1 MDLSPLL
8 GRRPSSLLPS
18 PELTLSGLGGYGI
31 LPMLRI
37 LILIYFLTLPGDP
50 QRSLTQFSLEGVSN
64 YDTFLLSGDE
74 GTLYVG
80 ARDTILSLGVG
91 DTGSVVQLPPSS
103 SIKRQGKE
111 LRTVFRL
118 GVLTASPSAQTHY
131 THSPS
136 IAGHGAPEFQPSH
149 PNPSYSSPFPGL
161 TSEPRTCFHVSSAAD
176 AAFVASFNIP
186 NPPDD
191 EKVYFFFEETAK
203 EFDFF
208 DKLKVSRVARVCKS
222 DVGGDKILQKK
233 WTTFLKAQL
242 LCSQPGHFPYS
253 VIQHAFALPQPTGGA
268 TFYGVFTSQWQMGET
283 GSSAVC
289 AFSLNDIER
298 VFNGKYKE
306 LNKESS
312 RWTTYSGP
320 EMDPRPGSCSVGSSS
335 DKALTFMKDHF
346 LMDGKVMPSNNQPLL
361 VKQNVRYTQ
370 IAVHQTRSLSGT
382 NYDVMF
388 LGTDRGSLHKAVT
401 LPSGAH
407 IIEEIRLFEN
417 PEPVQNLL
425 LSSQKRVLYVGYSKG
440 VLRVPLA
447 NCSVYWSCADCI
459 LARDPYCAWDGHSQ
473 KCQDTQAT
481 EDNTSS
487 WLQDIETGKPDPAC
501 QRNSITPRPV
511 NSVLT
516 LPCPQLSALANYTWR
531 YPKRPMPE
539 GLVAADQKT
548 VVIIVQQETAGT
560 YECWASENGYQQ
572 AVARY
577 RVRSNDDPDILPG
590 AGSDGIAEDGLQ
602 RHAVPRRSYWA
613 QFVTVTVLL
622 ALTLAVAV
630 ALVLFSYHDKLKAKS
645 KVQGCSTP
653 EASKA
658 SVCESEIGG
667 KWVSGVSHL
676 SAPDCSPSIE

>member
-1 MDLSPLL
+1 MVGGELYTGTMNNFQGNEPIISRTLGSRTLL
-8 GRRPSSLLPS
+8 KTEAFFNWL
-18 PELTLSGLGGYGI
+18 
-31 LPMLRI
+31 
-37 LILIYFLTLPGDP
+37 
-50 QRSLTQFSLEGVSN
+50 
-64 YDTFLLSGDE
+64 
-74 GTLYVG
+74 
-80 ARDTILSLGVG
+80 
-91 DTGSVVQLPPSS
+91 
-103 SIKRQGKE
+103 
-111 LRTVFRL
+111 
-118 GVLTASPSAQTHY
+118 H
-131 THSPS
+131 
-136 IAGHGAPEFQPSH
+136 
-149 PNPSYSSPFPGL
+149 
-161 TSEPRTCFHVSSAAD
+161 AD

-501 QRNSITPRPV
+501 QRNSITPRAVPRSQDDGVGGSVKTLIQPV

-658 SVCESEIGG
+658 SGQEKVPLNSGQSPQQGGEYRLQGPYQEVTEEPRPCCVQMEGLYQGIDAENNRLNSSLGNGEGG
-667 KWVSGVSHL
+667 KG
-676 SAPDCSPSIE
+676 AAEA